1 MQVVAHTEPPR
12 GMVSTVRKGFLRR
25 ASVAA
30 EASIFFFGLAMTAKA
45 QDKSATAQSQ
55 SRGVGIEQRL
65 NNQVPLDLK
74 FRDETGQTVTLG
86 SYFGREPV
94 ILSLVYYGCRMMCT
108 LTEYGLVNAL
118 RDVQFNIGDQ
128 YQVVTVSFDPR
139 EGPELAASQKTT
151 YTGLYGRP
159 GAKQGWHFL
168 VGDERSI
175 HALAQAVG
183 FQFKYMPD
191 IDLYDHPTGIM
202 VLTPKGKVASYFYGV
217 QYRAQDIRLALVDAS
232 NEKIANP
239 EDMERRL
246 QKGISG
252 GGTSPAGVCPATTSK
267 STAPLANHP
276 PAPTPA
282 GAEGRQ

>member
-1 MQVVAHTEPPR
+1 MQAVAHTEPPR
-12 GMVSTVRKGFLRR
+12 GMVAPVRAGFLRR

-30 EASIFFFGLAMTAKA
+30 EASLFFFGLAMTAKA
-45 QDKSATAQSQ
+45 QDKSAMAPSQ

-118 RDVQFNIGDQ
+118 RDVQFNIGEQ
-128 YQVVTVSFDPR
+128 YQVVTVSFNPKDDPDV
-139 EGPELAASQKTT
+139 AMAQKTT

-159 GAKQGWHFL
+159 GAKRGWHFL
-168 VGDERSI
+168 VGDENSI

-202 VLTPKGKVASYFYGV
+202 VLTPKGKVSNYFFGV
-217 QYRAQDIRLALVDAS
+217 QYRAQDIHLALVDAS

-239 EDMERRL
+239 EDVERKL
-246 QKGISG
+246 EKGVAG
-252 GGTSPAGVCPATTSK
+252 GGTPASGVCPTTTSK
-267 STAPLANHP
+267 PAASLANHQSTSIP
-276 PAPTPA
+276 V
-282 GAEGRQ
+282 GVERRQ

>member
-45 QDKSATAQSQ
+45 QDKSATAPSQ

-108 LTEYGLVNAL
+108 LTEYGLVDAL

-128 YQVVTVSFDPR
+128 YQVVTVSFNPKDDPDV
-139 EGPELAASQKTT
+139 AMAQKTT
-151 YTGLYGRP
+151 YAGLYGRP

-168 VGDERSI
+168 VGDEHSI

-183 FQFKYMPD
+183 FQYKYMPD

-202 VLTPKGKVASYFYGV
+202 VLTPKGKVSSYFYGI
-217 QYRAQDIRLALVDAS
+217 QYRAQDIHLALVDAS
-232 NEKIANP
+232 NEKIARP

-246 QKGISG
+246 EKGISG
-252 GGTSPAGVCPATTSK
+252 GGTSPAGVCPSTTFK
-267 STAPLANHP
+267 STAPLANHQA
-276 PAPTPA
+276 APTLA
-282 GAEGRQ
+282 GAEGRH

>member
-1 MQVVAHTEPPR
+1 
-12 GMVSTVRKGFLRR
+12 MVSTVRRGFLRR

-30 EASIFFFGLAMTAKA
+30 EASLFFVGLAMTAKA
-45 QDKSATAQSQ
+45 QDRSATAPAQS
-55 SRGVGIEQRL
+55 SDVGIEQRL

-108 LTEYGLVNAL
+108 LTEYGLVNTL
-118 RDVQFNIGDQ
+118 RDVQFNMGDQ

-139 EGPELAASQKTT
+139 EGPELSVSQKTT
-151 YTGLYGRP
+151 YTGLYERP

-168 VGDERSI
+168 VGDEHSI

-183 FQFKYMPD
+183 FHYKYVPD
-191 IDLYDHPTGIM
+191 IDLFNHPTGIM
-202 VLTPKGKVASYFYGV
+202 VLTPKGKVSSYFYGV
-217 QYRAQDIRLALVDAS
+217 QYRAQDIHAALVDAS
-232 NEKIANP
+232 NEKIADP

-246 QKGISG
+246 EKGVAG
-252 GGTSPAGVCPATTSK
+252 GGTAAAGACPTTTSK
-267 STAPLANHP
+267 SAAPLANQP
-276 PAPTPA
+276 PTPTPA
-282 GAEGRQ
+282 GAEERH

>member
-12 GMVSTVRKGFLRR
+12 GMVSVIRKGFLRR
-25 ASVAA
+25 ASVTA
-30 EASIFFFGLAMTAKA
+30 EAGLVFIGLAMTAKA
-45 QDKSATAQSQ
+45 QDKSPVVPAQPPD
-55 SRGVGIEQRL
+55 VGIEQRL

-108 LTEYGLVNAL
+108 LTEYGLVHAL
-118 RDVQFNIGDQ
+118 REVQFNLGEE

-139 EGPELAASQKTT
+139 EGPELAAIHKTT
-151 YTGLYGRP
+151 YTDLYGRP

-175 HALAQAVG
+175 YALSQAVG
-183 FQFKYMPD
+183 FHFKYMPD
-191 IDLYDHPTGIM
+191 IDLFNHPTGIM
-202 VLTPKGKVASYFYGV
+202 VLTPKGKVSSYFYGV
-217 QYRAQDIRLALVDAS
+217 QYRPQDLRAALVDAS
-232 NEKIANP
+232 SEKIASP

-246 QKGISG
+246 AKGVAG
-252 GGTSPAGVCPATTSK
+252 GSASPAGACSATTPK
-267 STAPLANHP
+267 SAAPLANHA

-282 GAEGRQ
+282 GAEGRH

>member
-1 MQVVAHTEPPR
+1 MQVVAHTESPR
-12 GMVSTVRKGFLRR
+12 GMVSAVRKGFLRR

-30 EASIFFFGLAMTAKA
+30 EASLFFFGLAMTAKA
-45 QDKSATAQSQ
+45 QDKSEMAPAQ

-128 YQVVTVSFDPR
+128 YRVVTVSFNPKDDPDV
-139 EGPELAASQKTT
+139 AMAQKTT

-168 VGDERSI
+168 VGDEHSI

-183 FQFKYMPD
+183 FQYKYMPD

-217 QYRAQDIRLALVDAS
+217 QYRAQDIHQALVDAS

-246 QKGISG
+246 QKGVAG
-252 GGTSPAGVCPATTSK
+252 GGASPAVVCPATTSK

>member
-1 MQVVAHTEPPR
+1 
-12 GMVSTVRKGFLRR
+12 MVSTVRKGFLRR

-45 QDKSATAQSQ
+45 QDKSATAPSQ

-108 LTEYGLVNAL
+108 LTEYGLVDAS
-118 RDVQFNIGDQ
+118 RDLQFNIGDQ
-128 YQVVTVSFDPR
+128 YQVVTVSFNPKDDPDV
-139 EGPELAASQKTT
+139 AMAQKTT
-151 YTGLYGRP
+151 YAGLYGRP

-168 VGDERSI
+168 VGDEHSI

-183 FQFKYMPD
+183 FQYK
-191 IDLYDHPTGIM
+191 
-202 VLTPKGKVASYFYGV
+202 
-217 QYRAQDIRLALVDAS
+217 
-232 NEKIANP
+232 
-239 EDMERRL
+239 
-246 QKGISG
+246 
-252 GGTSPAGVCPATTSK
+252 
-267 STAPLANHP
+267 
-276 PAPTPA
+276 
-282 GAEGRQ
+282 